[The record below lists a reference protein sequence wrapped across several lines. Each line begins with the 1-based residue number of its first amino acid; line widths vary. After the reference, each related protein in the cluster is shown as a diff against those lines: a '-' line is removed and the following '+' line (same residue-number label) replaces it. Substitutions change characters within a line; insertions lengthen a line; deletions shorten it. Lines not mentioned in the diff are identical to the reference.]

1 MPGYGRICILPFDV
15 NNTSPLPKLTI
26 SFLDIGTPLIS
37 IILNPSVSFAPI
49 FFAERSAVRLS
60 RTLSALFFAKP
71 DAELSAFSNFGLSSK
86 VCSNKFTFP
95 LYFLP

>member
-1 MPGYGRICILPFDV
+1 MPGYGRICMLPFDV

-26 SFLDIGTPLIS
+26 SFLDIGRPLIS

-86 VCSNKFTFP
+86 VCTNKFTVP
-95 LYFLP
+95 LSFLP